1 MISSIQHFIEN
12 GVPNLQKASKK
23 FSDNPKDFSGF
34 VNSVKNEALQMAL
47 NYISETLTT
56 CDQILKDSPIRKEK
70 WEVVRTDKKDMITS
84 IGKVTFL
91 KTLFKNKETG
101 ERRYL
106 LDDMLHFDPHERMS
120 EDAIAQ
126 LLEEA
131 VQTSY
136 SKGGKAVSILDEVSK
151 ETVKNKIHALEF
163 PKEKVKKAEKKKVDY
178 LYIEADED
186 HVSLQFQE
194 AKGDLQVNQYGR
206 KLNGMIN
213 KLIYVHEGIEKDAPK
228 SKRHHLINAH
238 YFCGAYDG
246 KANNELWDE
255 VYAYIDNNYDIDS
268 IKKIYLGADGG
279 AWIKA
284 GGKRISGITYVLD
297 EFHLKK
303 YLVKMTSHMLDNADD
318 ARKVL
323 YDTIK
328 DGNKEEFLSVVDMLE
343 YYAESTKEK
352 KSVQE
357 SSSYILENWSAAKI
371 RLKNRNVP
379 GCSTEGHVSHV
390 LSKRM
395 SMSPMG
401 WSRKGADKMAKLRA
415 YAWNKESMLDLV
427 RYQKSIRPKENCA
440 ETVTTVVSEVKK
452 TIRKQPEW
460 AKYYESMQVKVSA
473 EIKKK
478 MSIGMHSYIWKLL

>member
-1 MISSIQHFIEN
+1 M
-12 GVPNLQKASKK
+12 
-23 FSDNPKDFSGF
+23 
-34 VNSVKNEALQMAL
+34 
-47 NYISETLTT
+47 
-56 CDQILKDSPIRKEK
+56 
-70 WEVVRTDKKDMITS
+70 
-84 IGKVTFL
+84 
-91 KTLFKNKETG
+91 
-101 ERRYL
+101 
-106 LDDMLHFDPHERMS
+106 
-120 EDAIAQ
+120 
-126 LLEEA
+126 
-131 VQTSY
+131 
-136 SKGGKAVSILDEVSK
+136 
-151 ETVKNKIHALEF
+151 
-163 PKEKVKKAEKKKVDY
+163 DY

-213 KLIYVHEGIEKDAPK
+213 KLIYVHEGVEKDAPK
-228 SKRHHLINAH
+228 SKRHHLVNAH
-238 YFCGAYDG
+238 YFCGTYEG

-328 DGNKEEFLSVVDMLE
+328 DGNKEEFLSAVDMLE
-343 YYAESTKEK
+343 YYAESAKEK

-357 SSSYILENWSAAKI
+357 SASYILENWSAAKI

-415 YAWNKESMLDLV
+415 YVWNKESMLDLV
-427 RYQKSIRPKENCA
+427 RYQKSIRPKENCT